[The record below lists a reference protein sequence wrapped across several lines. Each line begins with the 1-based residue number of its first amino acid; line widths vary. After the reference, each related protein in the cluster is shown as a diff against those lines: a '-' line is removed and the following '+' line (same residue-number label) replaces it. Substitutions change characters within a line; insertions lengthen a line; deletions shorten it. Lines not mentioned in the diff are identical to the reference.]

1 MQKWIRWKLV
11 DYVLFRGE
19 SRYQRPSASSRC
31 SLAPFLSWF
40 FEWPWHSSREHEDEE
55 EEENDEEEEEEELE
69 EEVEEDE
76 DEEEVEEDEEEEEDE
91 DEVLDCPGLQAP
103 PAGCV
108 AVGADFIRI
117 WTDTT
122 GSSERL
128 RRLEL
133 RVNTC
138 PKQFINNSEFC
149 RFLTAAATHAPTPAP
164 AFVVVIGIV
173 VYISLG
179 FFCSFFLVSLL
190 SYLFESLFSWRILS
204 RHSVGILRC

>member
-1 MQKWIRWKLV
+1 M
-11 DYVLFRGE
+11 
-19 SRYQRPSASSRC
+19 
-31 SLAPFLSWF
+31 
-40 FEWPWHSSREHEDEE
+40 
-55 EEENDEEEEEEELE
+55 
-69 EEVEEDE
+69 
-76 DEEEVEEDEEEEEDE
+76 
-91 DEVLDCPGLQAP
+91 DCPGLQAP

-179 FFCSFFLVSLL
+179 FFFVRFFLFPFFLICSNLC
-190 SYLFESLFSWRILS
+190 FHGEFFPAIRWGFSGAKPSQSILWP
-204 RHSVGILRC
+204 RQTAIEFRCK

>member
-1 MQKWIRWKLV
+1 M
-11 DYVLFRGE
+11 G
-19 SRYQRPSASSRC
+19 
-31 SLAPFLSWF
+31 
-40 FEWPWHSSREHEDEE
+40 
-55 EEENDEEEEEEELE
+55 EEEEEEEE
-69 EEVEEDE
+69 
-76 DEEEVEEDEEEEEDE
+76 E

-138 PKQFINNSEFC
+138 PKQFINNSEIC

-179 FFCSFFLVSLL
+179 FFFVRFFFFFFVFFFFFFNELYFILVICK
-190 SYLFESLFSWRILS
+190 RPM
-204 RHSVGILRC
+204 